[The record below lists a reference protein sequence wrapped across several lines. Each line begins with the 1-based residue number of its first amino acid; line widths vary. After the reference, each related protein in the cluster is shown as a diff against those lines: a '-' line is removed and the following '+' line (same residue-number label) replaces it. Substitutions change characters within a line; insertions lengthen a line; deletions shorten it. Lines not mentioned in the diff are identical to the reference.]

1 MAGKWP
7 PLLNSDQCSACQ
19 RDSAEDPTEVSR
31 SESPGAHLSPFREVG
46 CPTAL
51 DFRDPK
57 DQLPCAASPH
67 LPHGPEIV
75 DHRPLL
81 TVLQQGRCEFGI
93 WPQRAERWG
102 MILRRTEM
110 PGGDA
115 RMQLRRLREKERSCP
130 GRYVPR
136 MTDRPPSQRVQEHP
150 QTPQRRVFE
159 GRHCVPRRF
168 VEISSN
174 LCHRRNLSTD
184 QQTRPVLST
193 APDACSCAHAD
204 PLSPVRASRSLPS
217 PPRSC
222 GPPWRRSASSVCA
235 VCQPIAHTWTS
246 NTVSP

>member
-159 GRHCVPRRF
+159 GRHWRTATLCRDLQQPVPPAQF
-168 VEISSN
+168 EHGSANSS
-174 LCHRRNLSTD
+174 
-184 QQTRPVLST
+184 
-193 APDACSCAHAD
+193 
-204 PLSPVRASRSLPS
+204 
-217 PPRSC
+217 
-222 GPPWRRSASSVCA
+222 SSVHRSRRLFLRSRRPPLA
-235 VCQPIAHTWTS
+235 RSSQSIASFAASILRSSVEAECIFRMCRMPTHRAY
-246 NTVSP
+246 VDE